1 MTFDILLTFYRA
13 GAGLLY
19 LGVAA
24 AVALAG
30 VMFAASHF
38 GEVRRTFT
46 WGHWIVAGG
55 TLAVQFLVS
64 AAAVVLLVAEA
75 IKPATAVLVFSNWL
89 VVLMALAAYPLGVWL
104 EDRHRANEERK
115 PGELAAILGWTVL
128 ILVWSFGSMLTI
140 NAFVEVKEAANLS
153 ELLMSPVALLAFL
166 PIALLAPFVEE
177 ILFRLGVQGVLE
189 EGCRRVGI
197 SPMAAII
204 VTSLLFAFG
213 HAGMVTPDGAK
224 ELQIFGVGL
233 ILGWLKWR
241 HGFRACV
248 AGHMGLNLTSV
259 VLQVLLFVFPESFTT
274 GV

>member
-1 MTFDILLTFYRA
+1 LNPDFLLTLYRA
-13 GAGLLY
+13 GAGFLY

-24 AVALAG
+24 AVALSG
-30 VMFAASHF
+30 LVFAASRF

-46 WGHWIVAGG
+46 AGHWIVAGG
-55 TLAVQFLVS
+55 ALAVQLLAT

-75 IKPATAVLVFSNWL
+75 IKPITAVLIFSNWL

-104 EDRHRANEERK
+104 DERHRENQEHAPR
-115 PGELAAILGWTVL
+115 ELAAILGWTVL
-128 ILVWSFGSMLTI
+128 ILAWSFGSMLTI

-153 ELLMSPVALLAFL
+153 ELLTSPMALLAFL

-177 ILFRLGVQGVLE
+177 ILFRLGLQGVLE

-197 SPMAAII
+197 SPVVAI
-204 VTSLLFAFG
+204 VVASLLFAFG

-233 ILGWLKWR
+233 MLGWLKWR
-241 HGFRACV
+241 YGFRACV

-259 VLQVLLFVFPESFTT
+259 VLQVLQLVFPETFTT
-274 GV
+274 GF